1 MENMILKHMDVVRG
15 ITISILEKT
24 TEEAAD
30 ITPKGFNNNIRWKT
44 ISAGILDTLPLFK
57 KNLCLA

>member
-24 TEEAAD
+24 TEE
-30 ITPKGFNNNIRWKT
+30 
-44 ISAGILDTLPLFK
+44 
-57 KNLCLA
+57 